1 MPDKQGFLACRGR
14 AWAAEVSLP
23 EVEGLTVTY
32 SKSII
37 ALGAVS
43 IDIGWVDLLKVWDSQ
58 LITGRASGTLNF

>member
-1 MPDKQGFLACRGR
+1 
-14 AWAAEVSLP
+14 VSLP

-43 IDIGWVDLLKVWDSQ
+43 IDIGEGQAVALL
-58 LITGRASGTLNF
+58 GNA